1 MGYYEEI
8 MEEAMTYYQEMAQKY
23 MDDLRRS
30 PPGSL
35 LVQHCYGKD
44 QFLRLH
50 KENGVR
56 VRRGITGDED
66 MLRALAKKEFARRS
80 LEILE
85 HNLERISEAV
95 KALIPFD
102 PNEILQSMRPAY
114 KKLPEEYFF
123 DRDELIISHHLSDET
138 TARLRRHEAWGKQPY
153 KQTDYYAEYRKVRT
167 SRGLY
172 VRSKSEALIAET
184 LYRYGIPFHYDEE
197 IMLGESQFAPDFTF
211 EDADGQLFFWEHMGM
226 MERENYATR
235 NFRKLANYRAN
246 GILPGGRLLLSFD
259 GDGTINMGT
268 VDAIIKNE
276 IIPRL

>member
-1 MGYYEEI
+1 MDYYKEKIEEI
-8 MEEAMTYYQEMAQKY
+8 MISYSQISQMYINELDRAPEGNLIFQKNH
-23 MDDLRRS
+23 
-30 PPGSL
+30 GN
-35 LVQHCYGKD
+35 D
-44 QFLRLH
+44 QFLHLYKH
-50 KENGVR
+50 QGVSK
-56 VRRGITGDED
+56 RRSITKNPD

-80 LEILE
+80 LEIIE
-85 HNLERISEAV
+85 HNLKKISEAA

-102 PNEILQSMRPAY
+102 PDEILQSMRPAY

-123 DRDELIISHHLSDET
+123 DRDELVISHHLSDET
-138 TARLRRHEAWGKQPY
+138 SAKLRRHEAWGKQPY